1 MSDVDDNNPNRAPWS
16 KEGRI
21 NPAPYAP
28 NDPPGQGTRP
38 PAKTKSGI
46 GCWIW
51 GCLGVV
57 VFMLIAIIGIGFGA
71 YYFVTNQVANYTD
84 TAPADVPVVELPPE
98 ELEAL
103 EARIESFTSEVRG
116 TDKTASET
124 TPDGETDG
132 TAEST
137 GPATEPVK
145 ELVLTANDINAL
157 IASNAELK
165 GKLFVE
171 IEEGRVRGKASFPA
185 DAFPGGKGRFF
196 NADAEFSVS
205 MQDGLIMIRLTDAS
219 VKGERLPEQLL
230 DGFSREN
237 LAKEM
242 YANPENAEMLRKF
255 DRIEVVDDTIVLR
268 LKVEDVNN
276 EAANEA
282 ANEEPREDIEQTEVE
297 PQAVEAEVS
306 SE

>member
-28 NDPPGQGTRP
+28 NDPPGQGNRP
-38 PAKTKSGI
+38 PAKTKSGL

-51 GCLGVV
+51 GCLGLV
-57 VFMLIAIIGIGFGA
+57 VFMLIAIVGVGFGA
-71 YYFVTNQVANYTD
+71 YYFVTKQVANYTD
-84 TAPADVPVVELPPE
+84 TAPAEVPVVEMPPE

-103 EARIESFTSEVRG
+103 EARIESFTSQVRG
-116 TDKTASET
+116 ADETASET
-124 TPDGETDG
+124 TPNGET
-132 TAEST
+132 EST
-137 GPATEPVK
+137 VEPAAEPVK

-171 IEEGRVRGKASFPA
+171 IEDGRVRGKASFPA

-237 LAKEM
+237 LAKEL

-268 LKVEDVNN
+268 LKE
-276 EAANEA
+276 EEA
-282 ANEEPREDIEQTEVE
+282 ANEEMTNEELQEDGEQVDEE
-297 PQAVEAEVS
+297 PQAVDAEV
-306 SE
+306 EAGDE